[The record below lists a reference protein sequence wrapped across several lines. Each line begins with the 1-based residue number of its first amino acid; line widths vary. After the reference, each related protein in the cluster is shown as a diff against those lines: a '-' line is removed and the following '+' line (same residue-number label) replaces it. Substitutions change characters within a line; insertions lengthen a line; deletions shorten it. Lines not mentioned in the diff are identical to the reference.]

1 MSKTAERLGA
11 LRKEKGLTLQQMSNK
26 IGINVSTI
34 SNYENGYSIPKID
47 RLKKLADFFGVSE
60 SYILGLS
67 DERNQSNKA
76 PMFEVSDKNGG
87 HSFIVKSDI
96 SVITDIVKV
105 FDRLN
110 DVNQTDVL
118 NYAQYRLDQQR
129 STEQS

>member
-1 MSKTAERLGA
+1 MKNIKS
-11 LRKEKGLTLQQMSNK
+11 LRKEKGLTMKELAK
-26 IGINVSTI
+26 ILEVTEASI
-34 SNYENGYSIPKID
+34 SRWENGKTPPRFDKI
-47 RLKKLADFFGVSE
+47 KKLSDYFGVSE

-76 PMFEVSDKNGG
+76 PIFEVSDKNGG